1 MYESIDK
8 MSDYEAQQ
16 FIEKATRRLK
26 EAAYA
31 RGYKDGINDAKNAEY
46 FKQLV
51 IEGRK
56 NNEFRAES

>member
-31 RGYKDGINDAKNAEY
+31 RGYKDGINDAKNSEY

-51 IEGRK
+51 IEGRED
-56 NNEFRAES
+56 NEERQTS

>member
-1 MYESIDK
+1 MYESIDR

-31 RGYKDGINDAKNAEY
+31 RGYKDGINDAKESEY
-46 FKQLV
+46 FKQLM

-56 NNEFRAES
+56 NNEDSK